1 MIAPWTVLAILCV
14 LASGFYSGSET
25 GIYCLNR
32 IRLRLRAEAGHRPAR
47 LLQGLLADEQGVV
60 VSALIGTNL
69 FNYLAT
75 VCVAHLFTSYYSLG
89 TKAEIYTTLA
99 VAPTLFVF
107 GEVLPKNL
115 FQRHA
120 DRLTLVVAGPL
131 TFTHLVYRAFGLVGV
146 LKRLASA
153 VVRRLHGPAAA
164 SDELLHPRQ
173 EMVSLLREG
182 VGEGVLSEQQ
192 SQTLERVLRLEDMR
206 IGDVMIPR
214 ARVAGV
220 GLAADRREFLEL
232 IARHP
237 YSRMPVYRVDPRRV
251 VGLLNVYDVLQ
262 DQDEAPLARWVRPV
276 LRVRPDEPVMKC
288 LFQMQ
293 RAHQPMAVVEGGDGR
308 ALGIVTMKDLV
319 EELVGELAA
328 W

>member
-1 MIAPWTVLAILCV
+1 MIAPWIVLAILCV
-14 LASGFYSGSET
+14 LVSAFYSGSET

-60 VSALIGTNL
+60 VSTLMGTNL
-69 FNYLAT
+69 CNYLAT
-75 VCVAHLFTSYYSLG
+75 VCVAHLFTSYYSLEVK
-89 TKAEIYTTLA
+89 TEVYTTLT
-99 VAPTLFVF
+99 VAPALFVF
-107 GEVLPKNL
+107 GEVLPKYL

-120 DRLTLVVAGPL
+120 DRLTLAVAGPL
-131 TFTHLVYRAFGLVGV
+131 TFSHLVYRAVGLVWV
-146 LKRLASA
+146 LKRLAAA

-164 SDELLHPRQ
+164 AGELLHPRQ

-182 VGEGVLSEQQ
+182 VGEGLLSEQQ

-206 IGDVMIPR
+206 VEDVMIPR

-220 GLAADRREFLEL
+220 ELAAGRRQFLEL
-232 IARHP
+232 IARHH
-237 YSRMPVYRVDPRRV
+237 YSRMPVYRVDPQQV
-251 VGLLNVYDVLQ
+251 VGILNVYDVLQ
-262 DQDEAPLARWVRPV
+262 DLDEAPMARWVRPV

-293 RAHQPMAVVEGGDGR
+293 HAHQPMAVVAVGDGR

-319 EELVGELAA
+319 EELVGELAV